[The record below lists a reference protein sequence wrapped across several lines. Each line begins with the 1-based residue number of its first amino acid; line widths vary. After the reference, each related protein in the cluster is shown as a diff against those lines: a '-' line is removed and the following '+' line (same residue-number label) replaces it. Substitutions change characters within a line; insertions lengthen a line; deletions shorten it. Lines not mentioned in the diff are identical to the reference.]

1 MFFKGGCR
9 SSTSRLREIVVGV
22 FTYLVFLWLMVRRGI
37 VGKQATLQSD
47 QLPRFENPTFALDKL
62 GVQNQIIA
70 SARRGQLEEV
80 TDIMVLDVPTCISL
94 NLEDLKCF
102 EVVERQYEQWGVI
115 FQNSLAIQP
124 SNPAFPTKLGSTVL
138 MGSPKS
144 GFLEATFLRPV
155 NWVSTC
161 VTSSQ
166 RLVLSA
172 YNCDRQL
179 LCQTIL
185 PGANLANSDSS
196 LSPNIL
202 LSVAAKNIHSITF
215 CAFDGQFTIDEFRFC
230 V

>member
-1 MFFKGGCR
+1 
-9 SSTSRLREIVVGV
+9 
-22 FTYLVFLWLMVRRGI
+22 

-47 QLPRFENPTFALDKL
+47 QVSRLEPDTSILEQFD
-62 GVQNQIIA
+62 VQNQIIA
-70 SARRGQLEEV
+70 SARRTQLEEV
-80 TDIMVLDVPTCISL
+80 TESFIVDVPTCICL

-138 MGSPKS
+138 MGSPKG
-144 GFLEATFLRPV
+144 GFLEATFLHPV
-155 NWVSTC
+155 NWISAC

-172 YNCDRQL
+172 YDRDRQL
-179 LCQTIL
+179 LCQSIL
-185 PGANLANSDSS
+185 PSANLANTDSS

-202 LSVAAKNIHSITF
+202 LSVAAKNIHSVTF

-230 V
+230 F